1 MRRSLGIRKQEQ
13 TRSYDQSVRISNNW
27 ARVDDMFLHVK
38 IKTDDKDK
46 DLRAYHCANCGAYIT
61 NSAAL
66 IKINGAGEH
75 SFVNPAGIQCNFRTF
90 VECSN
95 ILISDELFLQHTWFP
110 GYAWRFLV
118 CGACSRHLGWKYD
131 SAKKGAVPE
140 GFFGVLVTAV
150 DETAQVG

>member
-1 MRRSLGIRKQEQ
+1 
-13 TRSYDQSVRISNNW
+13 
-27 ARVDDMFLHVK
+27 MFLHVK

-46 DLRAYHCANCGAYIT
+46 DLKLYYCANCGAYIA
-61 NSAAL
+61 NSSAL

-95 ILISDELFLQHTWFP
+95 ILISDELFRQHTWFP

-140 GFFGVLVTAV
+140 GFFGLLVTAV
-150 DETAQVG
+150 DETAQVS